1 MTEPHIVRVP
11 LGERAYDI
19 VIGPGLI
26 ETAGERLT
34 PEEYLRELCEQG
46 LAERYPAKP
55 QAAIDR
61 LEQTLELLVGQ
72 RQVKEQYCTA
82 EVAEI
87 LGKAEF
93 TVREWCR
100 LGRVRAR
107 KRRCGRGPAGE
118 WTIAHD
124 ELVRIQNHGLLPG
137 AGY

>member
-1 MTEPHIVRVP
+1 MNES
-11 LGERAYDI
+11 
-19 VIGPGLI
+19 
-26 ETAGERLT
+26 T
-34 PEEYLRELCEQG
+34 PTN
-46 LAERYPAKP
+46 PAP
-55 QAAIDR
+55 QAAALLERFDDVVSRLDR